1 MSVADTPVVSFRI
14 VSPRGDTL
22 RRVIWFAGKGSTR
35 CFPQALC
42 RGVSLYHEAEEN
54 EYTGDGPILHQFA
67 EGPDGVLNKR
77 IRPIIWAEIYIQ
89 NGSRGQRKS
98 GSRVAV
104 DYEPFE
110 RNPDDL

>member
-1 MSVADTPVVSFRI
+1 MEPA
-14 VSPRGDTL
+14 
-22 RRVIWFAGKGSTR
+22 AGAGSSKGSTR
-35 CFPQALC
+35 CFPPALC

-54 EYTGDGPILHQFA
+54 EYSKGDGPILHQFA

-89 NGSRGQRKS
+89 NGSRGQRRS

-104 DYEPFE
+104 GYEPFE
-110 RNPDDL
+110 GNRDEL